1 MSNFEP
7 GIELDS
13 MRPENSDDF
22 EEDYDE
28 TAFDNLPE
36 IEFDEVRSHEN
47 RQAVLDFYEEVKNQR
62 YKIDRDALLKNKA
75 LFEVDD
81 EGERDIVYVK
91 YKDKRIRLTPQR
103 GDDKFLKLRSIARN
117 YGAGGTDFIR
127 NVLGV
132 TDYSPGGAHP
142 KLSPQVEDA
151 AINVSRTTPAALENI
166 ELQDLSGTVDR
177 VSESVENLATRMRD
191 AEVGT
196 DLELQQ
202 NARDLERAH
211 KFIDTLSG
219 QIKASAAK
227 ISALEEGIVKLED
240 EKESEDITP
249 DEVAEIDEKIK
260 ELTEQRDLQRNHLN
274 RDLLPGLKSQFA
286 RIRETVNTVLYSDR
300 TLGEK
305 IRTLFREQGI
315 TIVSVL
321 TALGFAI
328 ATITEGIALGVKNA
342 TPNPKPKPPGPDPD
356 PSPEPGPKPPKPT
369 PGSREWIKQM
379 LQKIANLLI
388 KLGDKAL
395 AALPGIIG
403 AVVNFLLK
411 SAATA
416 VGFLTE
422 NLWAFIVA
430 VGGLLY
436 VYLGQV
442 LKD

>member
-1 MSNFEP
+1 MANFEP
-7 GIELDS
+7 GIELDP
-13 MRPENSDDF
+13 MRPEDSYDF
-22 EEDYDE
+22 EEDFDE
-28 TAFDNLPE
+28 TTFDNLPE
-36 IEFDEVRSHEN
+36 IEFDEIRSYEN

-91 YKDKRIRLTPQR
+91 YNDKRIRLTPKR
-103 GDDKFLKLRSIARN
+103 GDDKFLALSSIARN
-117 YGAGGTDFIR
+117 YGTGGTDFVKY
-127 NVLGV
+127 VLGV

-305 IRTLFREQGI
+305 IRTLFREQGV

-356 PSPEPGPKPPKPT
+356 PSPKPGPKPPKPT

-416 VGFLTE
+416 VGFLAE